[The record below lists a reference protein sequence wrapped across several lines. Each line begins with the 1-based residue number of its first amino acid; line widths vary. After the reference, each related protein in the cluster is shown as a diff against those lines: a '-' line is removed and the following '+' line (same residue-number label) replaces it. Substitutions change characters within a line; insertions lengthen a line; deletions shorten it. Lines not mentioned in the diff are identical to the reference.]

1 MLNAV
6 GHRAQQV
13 LHVLQERVQKT
24 VIKHQGF
31 ATVCAEMMAEL
42 LSIGLTKQRNGA

>member
-24 VIKHQGF
+24 VMKHSNIV
-31 ATVCAEMMAEL
+31 TCLTEMMETV
-42 LSIGLTKQRNGA
+42 LSIGFAKQRNGA